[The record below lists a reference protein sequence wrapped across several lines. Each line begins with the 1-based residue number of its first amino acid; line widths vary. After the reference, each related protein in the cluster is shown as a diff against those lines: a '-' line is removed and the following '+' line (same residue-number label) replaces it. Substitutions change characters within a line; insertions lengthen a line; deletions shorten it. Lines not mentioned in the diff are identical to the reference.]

1 MVLVFF
7 VILPKCINIM
17 NRAAILL
24 TALIFAC
31 NIQAQTNYKVIKVNG
46 KIQYVRTGS
55 DMALGDEFSQDENLS
70 FETPNSRAAVI
81 NPEKGRFILTPES
94 AGQLSGARSNFLPAM
109 SNISTRGGALNSL
122 NDIQNQFSGPVAILY
137 KASWHLNPYEY
148 PMDENNFFYLQLQYK
163 GETINKKLPFEDNN
177 LVFSRD
183 DILMV
188 DDQPIP
194 APDTPGTILY
204 YYSADGSQFISSFD
218 LVFPD
223 MEMLKSEARIILHEI
238 SGQEYSRKVNELS
251 GYMFEFYGKPDK
263 EDVMLFLEKDFG
275 LKK

>member
-1 MVLVFF
+1 MT
-7 VILPKCINIM
+7 
-17 NRAAILL
+17 RAAILL
-24 TALIFAC
+24 TALILAC
-31 NIQAQTNYKVIKVNG
+31 NIQAQTSYKVIKVNG

-55 DMALGDEFSQDENLS
+55 NMALGDEFSQDENLS
-70 FETPNSRAAVI
+70 FDTPNSRAAVI

-122 NDIQNQFSGPVAILY
+122 IDIQNQFSGPVAILY

-148 PMDENNFFYLQLQYK
+148 PMDENNFFYLQLLYR
-163 GETINKKLPFEDNN
+163 GETINKNLPFEDNN

-188 DDQPIP
+188 DDQSIP
-194 APDTPGTILY
+194 AIDTPGTILY

-223 MEMLKSEARIILHEI
+223 MEILKSEASIILHEI